1 MYLFPFVPSVWHL
14 RFLHAEDPVGNYK
27 EEIGTVGPLDED
39 NQGIFITDCK
49 CVL

>member
-39 NQGIFITDCK
+39 NQGFFITDCK